1 MTPHVATTV
10 TCHAPSCSMFIIA
23 PTGNATVAFKGTV
36 NVEAL
41 AFVIVTIFPASVSTN
56 VYVVPVWSFSCNPVV
71 LLVVVNVCSAVKVF
85 ATSFFVVSASY
96 ACTSVPMASH
106 NVVLASAAEASSVK
120 LAQNVDMVV
129 LAGKTR
135 VFISASTSLSINAPA
150 AVTLAVSVTSA
161 PSSTFI
167 AESNPDLE
175 TEPVNH
181 TTDCTASVWSCLLQL
196 EAYVPVEA
204 LSVVAT
210 ILSHIENN
218 RVNCSTSRNIVEP
231 PCLCTSRSWEC
242 SYRGIPVSFVHHTIS
257 KCCNV
262 CLHIIKVDCLCYC

>member
-1 MTPHVATTV
+1 VTPHVATTV

-71 LLVVVNVCSAVKVF
+71 LLVVVNVCAAVKVF

-150 AVTLAVSVTSA
+150 AVTFAVSVTSA
-161 PSSTFI
+161 
-167 AESNPDLE
+167 L
-175 TEPVNH
+175 
-181 TTDCTASVWSCLLQL
+181 ASIQL
-196 EAYVPVEA
+196 
-204 LSVVAT
+204 
-210 ILSHIENN
+210 
-218 RVNCSTSRNIVEP
+218 
-231 PCLCTSRSWEC
+231 
-242 SYRGIPVSFVHHTIS
+242 SFVLSAAVNNAAPNKNFFGLFESSLSPTAIRS
-257 KCCNV
+257 PATS
-262 CLHIIKVDCLCYC
+262 VDLDVRS

>member
-1 MTPHVATTV
+1 MYAPLYCPVIFKFDPLEFIVTPHVATTV

-71 LLVVVNVCSAVKVF
+71 LLVVVNVCAAVKVF

-135 VFISASTSLSINAPA
+135 VFISASTSLSIKAHA

-161 PSSTFI
+161 
-167 AESNPDLE
+167 L
-175 TEPVNH
+175 
-181 TTDCTASVWSCLLQL
+181 ASIQL
-196 EAYVPVEA
+196 
-204 LSVVAT
+204 
-210 ILSHIENN
+210 
-218 RVNCSTSRNIVEP
+218 
-231 PCLCTSRSWEC
+231 
-242 SYRGIPVSFVHHTIS
+242 SFVLSAAVNNAAPNKNFFGLFESSLSPTAIRS
-257 KCCNV
+257 PATS
-262 CLHIIKVDCLCYC
+262 VDLDVRS